1 MIKIILVP
9 TERKQTIQ
17 YIEQSVNNVILLKTY
32 VSSIKIIFQA
42 LATAQSD
49 LLLTIREVGA
59 HLIASSRC
67 QLTKFS
73 CVLRKAIGPLK
84 SSLIQH

>member
-49 LLLTIREVGA
+49 LLLTIREVGT
-59 HLIASSRC
+59 H
-67 QLTKFS
+67 
-73 CVLRKAIGPLK
+73 
-84 SSLIQH
+84 

>member
-49 LLLTIREVGA
+49 LLLTIREVA
-59 HLIASSRC
+59 THLIASPRR

-73 CVLRKAIGPLK
+73 CVLRKAIGLSK
-84 SSLIQH
+84 S